1 MEREQT
7 SDHIRAC
14 YDAVAREYADRFA
27 GELAHKPL
35 DRELLARF
43 ASEVRGSGEVY
54 DLGCGPGQTT
64 AFLHDCGVQVRGL
77 DLSAE
82 LLREAGQRHPG
93 IVFEPGDM
101 LALPIADASLAGVIA
116 FYAIVH
122 LSPAGLR
129 RALAQMYRVL
139 RPGGK
144 LLLAFHVGEGSI
156 HVEEF
161 LGRRVALD
169 FMLFTPQSVTA
180 ELVRAGFVEVEA
192 IERDPYPE
200 VEYPSRRA
208 YLFARKPGWNGE
220 APGPA
225 ERGAGATRKS
235 QT

>member
-1 MEREQT
+1 MEQT

-14 YDAVAREYADRFA
+14 YDAVAREYADRFG

-35 DRELLARF
+35 DRELLGHF
-43 ASEVRGSGEVY
+43 ASEVCGRGQVY
-54 DLGCGPGQTT
+54 DLGCGPGHTT
-64 AFLHDCGVQVRGL
+64 AFLHGCGIDVRGL
-77 DLSAE
+77 DLSAG
-82 LLREAGQRHPG
+82 LLGEARRRHPG
-93 IVFEPGDM
+93 LEFELGDM
-101 LALPIADASLAGVIA
+101 LALPLADASLAGVVA

-129 RALAQMYRVL
+129 RAIEEMYRVL
-139 RPGGK
+139 RPGGR

-161 LGRRVALD
+161 LGRSVLLD
-169 FMLFTPQSVTA
+169 IVFFTPLEVTG
-180 ELVRAGFVEVEA
+180 ELARAGFVAAEV

-208 YLFARKPGWNGE
+208 YLFARKPERGGE

-225 ERGAGATRKS
+225 EPGAPADRPRD
-235 QT
+235 